1 MEMFAHDDEVAHW
14 DATLPSSPNIDH
26 LLILVNLAWQLRQR
40 DVPRAL
46 LIVQQTQ
53 AILANASPD
62 DLPLADQQILR
73 ARLQLI
79 LGEAKWLSAE
89 LETASHL
96 ANAAL
101 RDFSA
106 LGNHTGCA
114 DAHYLLAWIANAK
127 GDTPQHEMELENMV
141 RYARLDRDDSR
152 ICQGESGLALSQ
164 LFRQSPS
171 DPSHWK
177 DHFDPNQADLDESCT
192 ACMYDYFGHRAFQ
205 SNDYGHSAE
214 YWMRAQETAVRSG
227 QMRRGVFATLNI
239 GRAFAAL
246 SDLNLALEWMQRG
259 LDLARNLGWPACIG
273 GSLNATADILRR
285 LGRINAAQE
294 CINESVRVLQP
305 LPNSRTF
312 ALALQHQGDLYLEQ
326 GLPDSALATF
336 ELLHE
341 RANALSQTDC
351 QIQALRG
358 QARALGRLA
367 QPQLALRAGYAAL
380 ALAQTQQDNQNQIS
394 TLKVL
399 AEIYT
404 NYDLP
409 APENMLSP
417 SAPLHFLEAA
427 HELALQIEGYV
438 VPGRLYDALAQEY
451 ANIGD
456 FARAYAI
463 GLQAKAVREQTHST
477 DATNRAIAMQ
487 VQHQTERAQSDSE
500 HLRQLARAEAKRAEI
515 LQQTGKTL
523 ERLSEIGQEITAHLD
538 SEAVFQV
545 LSRHVHGLL
554 PVSYFAIYLVDP
566 DTQVLK
572 REFCM
577 ELGTALPVSRLVVSH
592 PNSNVARCVRE
603 LREIVADFDGEQAEP
618 LAPSS
623 HLQCLSGLFMPMT
636 VAERVIGAMT
646 IQSPKR
652 HAYGERERLTFRTLC
667 AYGTVAFDNS
677 ATYQQLASTLT
688 TLHDTQALLAKAAQ
702 EKMVAEQ
709 SARQRAEEATKLKSE
724 FLANMSHEIRT
735 PMNAIIG
742 MAHLALRTELT
753 PRQQDYVGKIHQA
766 GLSLLSLI
774 NDILDFSKIEAGK
787 LDTERVP
794 FFLDEVLNNV
804 ASVTSQRASEKHLE
818 YLFNVPPSI
827 PRHLIGD
834 PLRLGQ
840 VLINLVN
847 NAIKFTAQGEID
859 LSCSVQADPS
869 QNEAQNE
876 APLESQNQALRLR
889 FAIRDTGIG
898 MTPEQLN
905 RLFQPFSQA
914 DGSTTRKYGGTGLGL
929 SISQH
934 LVELMGGKIQ
944 VETAEQHGSTFY
956 FDLPLALANPNELAP
971 ILPPIL
977 QNARVLAVDD
987 NPMALEILVQ
997 SLQSLSL
1004 RPDRA
1009 KCGVSAMRAIH
1020 QADREQD
1027 PYLAV
1032 FTDWQMPNMNGIEL
1046 TRTLRAR
1053 PAPAHMPHVV
1063 LITGFG
1069 REELQQE
1076 IDQIGFDGI
1085 LFKPLSQSILL
1096 DLLMSMFSPQGAFNN
1111 NRNHPQYHF
1120 QGASVL
1126 LAEDNDIN
1134 QQIAVELMN
1143 SVGIRVDVA
1152 NTGLEVIDKLNAA
1165 GPQGYSLVLMDL
1177 EMPEMDGHQA
1187 TQQIRADQRFCQLPI
1202 IAMTAHAIAD
1212 VRERCLQEGMQDY
1225 LTKPINPELLYH
1237 TLARWI
1243 ESSTEENADLTPNT
1257 AAQNGL
1263 PNLPGIDCHIGMA
1276 HVAHNRPLYEHLL
1289 DRFRHSQRNAIQE
1302 IQIQAKSDPETA
1314 VQRAHTLR
1322 GVAGNIGAFG
1332 LAHSA
1337 TELENMLNSE
1347 LRSHAKL
1354 IQQALSHTEVEL
1366 SRILQGIDR
1375 YFAENPQKIEP
1386 TERQPIQH
1394 LQSELHQL
1402 IQLLDCND
1410 FDATE
1415 QYDYLRNHLSQI
1427 LDQITLAQLSTFMGM
1442 FEFEHARQL
1451 LSPKVSA

>member
-14 DATLPSSPNIDH
+14 DATLPSSPDIDH

-53 AILANASPD
+53 VILAGASPD
-62 DLPLADQQILR
+62 DLPLKDQQLLH

-79 LGEAKWLSAE
+79 LGEAKWLFAE
-89 LETASHL
+89 LEAASDF
-96 ANAAL
+96 ANTAL
-101 RDFSA
+101 RGFSA

-114 DAHYLLAWIANAK
+114 DAHYLLAWIANAQ
-127 GDTPQHEMELENMV
+127 GDTARHEAELENMI
-141 RYARLDRDDSR
+141 RHARLDRDESR
-152 ICQGESGLALSQ
+152 ICQAETGLALSQ

-171 DPSHWK
+171 EQAQWK
-177 DHFDPNQADLDESCT
+177 DHFDPNQMDMDESCT
-192 ACMYDYFGHRAFQ
+192 ACMYDYFGHSAFQ
-205 SNDYGHSAE
+205 SNDFGHSAE
-214 YWMRAQETAVRSG
+214 YWMRAQETALLSG

-246 SDLNLALEWMQRG
+246 SDLDLALEWMQRG
-259 LDLARNLGWPACIG
+259 LELARKVAWPSCIG

-285 LGRINAAQE
+285 LGRLHGAQE
-294 CINESVRVLQP
+294 FISESVRVLQP
-305 LPNSRTF
+305 LTYSRTY
-312 ALALQHQGDLYLEQ
+312 AMALQHQGALYLDQ
-326 GLPDSALATF
+326 GLLDEALKTF
-336 ELLHE
+336 ELLQE
-341 RANALSQTDC
+341 RAQSLSQIDC
-351 QIQALRG
+351 QIHALRG
-358 QARALGRLA
+358 QARALGRLG

-380 ALAQTQQDNQNQIS
+380 ELAQNQHDSQNQIS
-394 TLKVL
+394 TLKAL

-409 APENMLSP
+409 APENMHSA

-427 HELALQIEGYV
+427 HELALTIEGYV
-438 VPGRLYDALAQEY
+438 VPGKLYDALAQEY
-451 ANIGD
+451 AKIGD

-463 GLQAKAVREQTHST
+463 GLQAKAVREQTHTT
-477 DATNRAIAMQ
+477 DAANRAIAMQ
-487 VQHQTERAQSDSE
+487 VRHQTERAQSDGE
-500 HLRQLARAEAKRAEI
+500 HLRQLAKAEAKRAEI

-538 SEAVFQV
+538 SDAVFQV
-545 LSRHVHGLL
+545 LSRHIRGLL
-554 PVSYFAIYLVDP
+554 SVNYFAIYLSDP
-566 DTQVLK
+566 DTLILK
-572 REFCM
+572 RAFALED
-577 ELGTALPVSRLVVSH
+577 GRALPISRLTVSH
-592 PNSNVARCVRE
+592 PTSNVARCVRE
-603 LREIVADFDGEQAEP
+603 LREIAVDFDPDQTESMTASGNLP
-618 LAPSS
+618 
-623 HLQCLSGLFMPMT
+623 CLSALFMPMT

-646 IQSPKR
+646 IQSPQR

-677 ATYQQLASTLT
+677 ATYQQLASTMT
-688 TLHDTQALLAKAAQ
+688 TLNDTQVLLAKVAQ
-702 EKMVAEQ
+702 EKMAAEQ
-709 SARQRAEEATKLKSE
+709 IARQRAEEATKLKSE

-753 PRQQDYVGKIHQA
+753 PRQQDYVARIHQA

-787 LDTERVP
+787 LDTEQVP
-794 FFLDEVLNNV
+794 FNLDEVLNNV

-818 YLFNVPPSI
+818 YLFNVHPSI
-827 PRHLIGD
+827 PRHLLGD

-847 NAIKFTAQGEID
+847 NAIKFTAQGEIK
-859 LSCSVQADPS
+859 LSCSVQS
-869 QNEAQNE
+869 QGQQ
-876 APLESQNQALRLR
+876 LHLR
-889 FAIRDTGIG
+889 FAISDTGIG
-898 MTPEQLN
+898 MTAEQLN

-914 DGSTTRKYGGTGLGL
+914 DGSTSRKYGGTGLGL

-944 VETAEQHGSTFY
+944 VETAEQCGSTFW
-956 FDLPLALANPNELAP
+956 FDLPFTLAEDNPAPP

-987 NPMALEILVQ
+987 NPMALQILVQ

-1004 RPDRA
+1004 RVDSA
-1009 KCGVSAMRAIH
+1009 KCGVSAMRALH
-1020 QADREQD
+1020 NAEREQD

-1032 FTDWQMPNMNGIEL
+1032 FTDWQMPNMNGIDL

-1069 REELQQE
+1069 REEFQQE

-1085 LFKPLSQSILL
+1085 LFKPLSQSVLVELL
-1096 DLLMSMFSPQGAFNN
+1096 ISMFSPQGASGN
-1111 NRNHPQYHF
+1111 NRHHPQHHF

-1143 SVGIRVDVA
+1143 SVGIRVDIA

-1187 TQQIRADQRFCQLPI
+1187 AQQIRADQRFCQLPI
-1202 IAMTAHAIAD
+1202 IAMTAHAIGA

-1225 LTKPINPELLYH
+1225 LTKPINPEILYQ

-1243 ESSTEENADLTPNT
+1243 DSATEENADLTPGPV
-1257 AAQNGL
+1257 QQDGL
-1263 PNLPGIDCHIGMA
+1263 PDLPGIDCHIGMA
-1276 HVAHNRPLYEHLL
+1276 HVAQNRPLYEHLL
-1289 DRFRHSQRNAIQE
+1289 DRFRQSQRNAIEE
-1302 IQIQAKSDPETA
+1302 IQIQAKTDPEA
-1314 VQRAHTLR
+1314 AIQRCHTLR
-1322 GVAGNIGAFG
+1322 GVASNIGAFG

-1337 TELENMLNSE
+1337 AELENMLNSE
-1347 LRSHAKL
+1347 LRSHPKL
-1354 IQQALSHTEVEL
+1354 IQQALCHTELEL
-1366 SRILQGIDR
+1366 NRILQGIDK
-1375 YFAENPQKIEP
+1375 YFRENPQKVDQGE
-1386 TERQPIQH
+1386 EHAIQH
-1394 LQSELHQL
+1394 LPSELQKL
-1402 IQLLDCND
+1402 IHLLENHD
-1410 FDATE
+1410 FDAIHH
-1415 QYDYLRNHLSQI
+1415 YDILRSHLSSI
-1427 LDQITLAQLSTFMGM
+1427 LDQMTLAQLSTSMGM
-1442 FEFEHARQL
+1442 FEFGHAHQL
-1451 LSPKVSA
+1451 LSTRV